1 MKQRGTEFETAGR
14 GIGSRARNWIQ
25 QSTKLEIEGCR
36 IGNSNVQNW
45 KQHGVELETVG
56 HELPYVENPTVILTM
71 VSENAKFVL
80 SPTVLLQKAEFV

>member
-56 HELPYVENPTVILTM
+56 HELPYAENSTVILTM

-80 SPTVLLQKAEFV
+80 SPTVLLQNAEFV